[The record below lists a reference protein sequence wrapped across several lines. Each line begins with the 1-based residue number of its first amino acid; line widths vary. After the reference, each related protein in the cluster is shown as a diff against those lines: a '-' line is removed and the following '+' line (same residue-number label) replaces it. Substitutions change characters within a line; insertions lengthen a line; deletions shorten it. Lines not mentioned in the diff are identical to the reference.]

1 MNAARRDRSDTDRS
15 VVTKDMERMIV
26 YAAVHDD
33 TREVRPAE
41 ALDWTALAEYL
52 REHLGAGAADCPRTR
67 EMAALDLSGV
77 MEVSQF
83 PGGHSNLTYLLNFG
97 ATELVVRRPPLGPL
111 PPKAHDM
118 AREFTWL
125 STLHPVFP
133 LAPQPY
139 LLCED
144 PKILGTTFYVME
156 RRRGLVVRQ
165 EEPREIAGNT
175 TARLR
180 ASQAVVDALARLHAV
195 DVRTGPLSA
204 LGKPAGF
211 VARQVRGW
219 TQRWERSQTENVPEM
234 DAIASWLGARTPPD
248 PDRPAVV
255 HGDFKLDN
263 VMIDPANVSQLV
275 AVFDWEMSAL
285 GDPLVDLGILLA
297 YWAPFDSTSAASRGV
312 PAVDANRADGLTDAL
327 TTVTGNRGWFSREE
341 ILARYML
348 RSGRDV
354 SAIRFYEVFARFK
367 IAVVIQQIYFRYRN
381 GQTSDAR
388 FANFG
393 ERVTALARQATRIAG
408 D

>member
-1 MNAARRDRSDTDRS
+1 MNAARRDRRDIDRS
-15 VVTKDMERMIV
+15 VVTKDMGRMIV
-26 YAAVHDD
+26 YATVHDD
-33 TREVRPAE
+33 TCEVRPAE
-41 ALDWTALAEYL
+41 ALDWTALAAYL
-52 REHLGAGAADCPRTR
+52 REHLGPYARDRPRTR
-67 EMAALDLSGV
+67 EVGSLDLSPP
-77 MEVSQF
+77 MRVSQF
-83 PGGHSNLTYLLNFG
+83 PGGHSNLTYLLDFG
-97 ATELVVRRPPLGPL
+97 GTELVVRRPPLGPL
-111 PPKAHDM
+111 PPNAHDM
-118 AREFTWL
+118 AREFAWL
-125 STLHPVFP
+125 STLHPLFP
-133 LAPQPY
+133 LTPQPY

-144 PKILGTTFYVME
+144 PAILGTTFYVME

-165 EEPREIAGNT
+165 EEPQEIAGNT

-219 TQRWERSQTENVPEM
+219 TKRWERSQTENVPEM

-248 PDRPAVV
+248 PDRPTVV

-263 VMIDPANVSQLV
+263 VMLDPANVGQLV

-297 YWAPFDSTSAASRGV
+297 YWSPLDSSAAATPGA
-312 PAVDANRADGLTDAL
+312 PAVHANPTDAL
-327 TTVTGNRGWFSREE
+327 TTVTGNRGWFNREE

-367 IAVVIQQIYFRYRN
+367 IAVVIQQIFFRYRN

-393 ERVTALARQATRIAG
+393 ERVTTLARQATRIAG